1 MLVRPKRGKQMA
13 NQRPIAVVTIKF
25 TRRQI
30 RGDEV
35 ITAIEAAGEE
45 LSTGMRG
52 SIVTTKY
59 YRDGEAFEIGYATGD
74 SNSGVQVVPF
84 EEYDGL
90 IEPGRLYGCVQV
102 VTRMWPGSNTLQPRD
117 TDRAIEAAV
126 NFAALL
132 RSVLPT

>member
-52 SIVTTKY
+52 SIVTTQI
-59 YRDGEAFEIGYATGD
+59 AAC
-74 SNSGVQVVPF
+74 
-84 EEYDGL
+84 
-90 IEPGRLYGCVQV
+90 RLC
-102 VTRMWPGSNTLQPRD
+102 RSRNT
-117 TDRAIEAAV
+117 TD
-126 NFAALL
+126 
-132 RSVLPT
+132 